1 MSYIDVKEV
10 GLLDENGQA
19 INPAEEESVVL
30 LRRLLYMAQSLGAR
44 DGNGYLRINLAAA
57 DTSPSINTVNTINA
71 YGGISSIQQITD
83 WARTAYNT
91 GIRSNIIIT

>member
-10 GLLDENGQA
+10 NLVDENGQL
-19 INPAEEESVVL
+19 INPAEDESVVL

-44 DGNGYLRINLAAA
+44 DGNGYLRMNISAA
-57 DTSPSINTVNTINA
+57 DVGLTVNTVNA
-71 YGGISSIQQITD
+71 YGGVSSIQQITD

-91 GIRSNIIIT
+91 VIR

>member
-10 GLLDENGQA
+10 GLLDENGQL
-19 INPAEEESVVL
+19 INPAEDESVVL
-30 LRRLLYMAQSLGAR
+30 LRRLLFLSQSLSAR
-44 DGNGYLRINLAAA
+44 DGNGFLKVNIGSS
-57 DTSPSINTVNTINA
+57 DIGFTVNSVNA
-71 YGGISSIQQITD
+71 YGGISPIQQITD